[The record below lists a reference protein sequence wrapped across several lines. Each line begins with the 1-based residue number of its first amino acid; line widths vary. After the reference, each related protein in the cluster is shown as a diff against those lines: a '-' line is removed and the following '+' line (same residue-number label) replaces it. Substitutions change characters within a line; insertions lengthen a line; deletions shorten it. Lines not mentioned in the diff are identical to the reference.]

1 MSREEPM
8 LDLVGGDIG
17 MSRHLAKAMNIIVG
31 SAGVDADLKAQI
43 QGILQGKG
51 TLRDLAHS
59 EAFARLG
66 DAVIPQA
73 LADFAATSPEE
84 IQRKAELGNAILE
97 SYRKQDPETPPP
109 AEPSWGSS
117 PDQSPTSA
125 PQSTSSTSAPDVAS
139 SGDRPAS
146 HVIPGTRK
154 PNRDRIVTPDDLDD
168 DDLYFQD
175 RNQRGWLQ

>member
-1 MSREEPM
+1 MSHEEPM
-8 LDLVGGDIG
+8 LDLTDGDIG
-17 MSRHLAKAMNIIVG
+17 MSRHLAKALNIIAG
-31 SAGVDADLKAQI
+31 SPGVDTDLKAQM
-43 QGILQGKG
+43 QEILQGKG

-73 LADFAATSPEE
+73 LAEFAATSPEE

-97 SYRKQDPETPPP
+97 SYRNQDPETPPP
-109 AEPSWGSS
+109 AEAFRSS
-117 PDQSPTSA
+117 SAEQSPTGTPQGTPFPSA
-125 PQSTSSTSAPDVAS
+125 PAVAG

-154 PNRDRIVTPDDLDD
+154 PNRDRIVTPEDPDD
-168 DDLYFQD
+168 DDMYFQD
-175 RNQRGWLQ
+175 RNQRGWLE